1 MDAEAAELRG
11 AAAKESA
18 PVERERDAQVE
29 KVMAEARRKCEEI
42 RSSFAPRLSA
52 IQAQLQAVL
61 ANQQQKASAER
72 QRIAEPMQSLNAAAE
87 LRAAR
92 GGWKRCECYY
102 THSDGSDGCGRW
114 FRPEDAWPD
123 CDQYGTLEA
132 ACDDFTGCD
141 RHLRI
146 CLDCRINVYELEQCQ
161 ICEECDCDDGHKYA
175 PSIDREYFCEEHIEL
190 HQEICREVH
199 MKLCGFDG
207 EEDRMR
213 SGHCR
218 KPITQAD
225 PRSAEHEAQC
235 CVATCSDCLWTC
247 DGSREDQY
255 GELSE
260 CTTGYC
266 QTCMPTALKAEI
278 KASRKRY
285 REREGCSSTVSAT
298 RYAEYCGGYSCVGDG
313 CAWES
318 NRFARVRW

>member
-1 MDAEAAELRG
+1 MDAEAAELRA

-18 PVERERDAQVE
+18 PVERERDAQIE

-52 IQAQLQAVL
+52 IQAQLQAAL

-92 GGWKRCECYY
+92 GGRKRCECV
-102 THSDGSDGCGRW
+102 
-114 FRPEDAWPD
+114 
-123 CDQYGTLEA
+123 
-132 ACDDFTGCD
+132 
-141 RHLRI
+141 RI

-161 ICEECDCDDGHKYA
+161 ICEECDCDDAHKYA
-175 PSIDREYFCEEHIEL
+175 PSIDREYCEEHIEL
-190 HQEICREVH
+190 HQENCREVH

-207 EEDRMR
+207 DENRMR

-285 REREGCSSTVSAT
+285 REREGSGTEVPRTASAT